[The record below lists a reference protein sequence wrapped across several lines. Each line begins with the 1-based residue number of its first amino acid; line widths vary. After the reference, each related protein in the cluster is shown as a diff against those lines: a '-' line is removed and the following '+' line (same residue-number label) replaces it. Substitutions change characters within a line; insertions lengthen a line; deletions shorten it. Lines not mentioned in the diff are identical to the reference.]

1 MGALTMKYND
11 EEMERLLSEQLLPG
25 ESLEASVACNYMETG
40 FFASRY
46 PIAGYIG
53 LTDSGCLVGIMIR
66 LIGSEQVRV
75 DLSQVTKLKIR
86 KPALTGKLV
95 GQREIYLEHMGGRN
109 RKVKFLMQE
118 KISGKKFAA
127 QAENVQRIMS
137 ELEYLQNSL
146 PGK

>member
-1 MGALTMKYND
+1 
-11 EEMERLLSEQLLPG
+11 
-25 ESLEASVACNYMETG
+25 
-40 FFASRY
+40 
-46 PIAGYIG
+46 
-53 LTDSGCLVGIMIR
+53 
-66 LIGSEQVRV
+66 
-75 DLSQVTKLKIR
+75 
-86 KPALTGKLV
+86 
-95 GQREIYLEHMGGRN
+95 MGGKN